1 MKRCKGVFLQR
12 GMTLKDAQDFL
23 DNHNLARRLIARGE
37 AFGHPQAANMAKLE
51 WDNELASFVQ
61 LHLDQCPCYPH
72 LGKEGDPCVHSTLSY
87 MLTTPEPTPT
97 DECFLLGGGVNPGLY
112 ENYTGRA
119 VFDWFEEGQFVT
131 PEYLLNKPGNEKPD
145 IYKVGHFL
153 NVINAANNR
162 VGCAYIFHQHSI
174 KNNALMACRY
184 ATVPVNGKPPKTDMG
199 GGWYVEGKP
208 CSKCKEYGYNG
219 CDDGLCIP

>member
-1 MKRCKGVFLQR
+1 LVR
-12 GMTLKDAQDFL
+12 
-23 DNHNLARRLIARGE
+23 
-37 AFGHPQAANMAKLE
+37 
-51 WDNELASFVQ
+51 
-61 LHLDQCPCYPH
+61 
-72 LGKEGDPCVHSTLSY
+72 
-87 MLTTPEPTPT
+87 
-97 DECFLLGGGVNPGLY
+97 
-112 ENYTGRA
+112 
-119 VFDWFEEGQFVT
+119 
-131 PEYLLNKPGNEKPD
+131 NKPGNEKPD